1 MSGRTVLSCRGGRNR
16 KNWRGGVVEGNY
28 VIAMG
33 GSIWNVII
41 LERRFHAPRSLCGDA
56 RLMPPILRP
65 KQDRDTLLLG
75 SKARRRPRQRDSNPR
90 VADKQDMDERD
101 RGAFTT
107 SRDLTFSNGEW
118 RGREVVET
126 AVIVKEPRG
135 SEKQDRDDGDS
146 GISETAVEER
156 LLPAAAGE
164 GGRAPEFVHTKKET
178 VLETLIQVF
187 IPFMIAGFG
196 MMAAGLLLDAVQVM
210 TRHCWNRST
219 HETLLEAHTY
229 TLTHTLTHT
238 HIGQHWDVYR
248 NINEIFILVPA
259 LLGLK
264 GNLEMT
270 LASRLSTAVR
280 EPLR

>member
-16 KNWRGGVVEGNY
+16 KNWRGGVVEG
-28 VIAMG
+28 ITSSLWAG
-33 GSIWNVII
+33 TVII

-146 GISETAVEER
+146 GISETAIEER

-219 HETLLEAHTY
+219 HI
-229 TLTHTLTHT
+229 HT
-238 HIGQHWDVYR
+238 HARTLSHTHWT
-248 NINEIFILVPA
+248 A
-259 LLGLK
+259 LGRVQK
-264 GNLEMT
+264 YQ
-270 LASRLSTAVR
+270 
-280 EPLR
+280 